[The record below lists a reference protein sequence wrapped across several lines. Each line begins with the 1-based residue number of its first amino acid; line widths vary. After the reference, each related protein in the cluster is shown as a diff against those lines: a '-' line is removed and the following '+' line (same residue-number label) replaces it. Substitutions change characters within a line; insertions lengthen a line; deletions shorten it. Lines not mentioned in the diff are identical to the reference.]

1 MMAINN
7 NDNFP
12 KNIGIIMDGNG
23 RWAIKNSFNVSQG
36 HKKGVEIV
44 REIVEASVSLD
55 IQSLTLY
62 AFSSENW
69 QRPKTEINAI
79 KKLVINAINEQVPEL
94 KEQKVQ
100 LKFFGHI
107 EDFGKKIINK
117 IEYAESETY
126 SNNKKMNLNIALSYG
141 GQQDILDTV
150 RSISRDISDGK
161 MELEDINKDTI
172 NKFSCAPVD
181 NLDLLIRTGGEKRVS
196 NFMLYQIAYAEIMF
210 IDKYWPDFSSSDF
223 KECLNNFKK
232 VSRRFG
238 KRI

>member
-1 MMAINN
+1 MPHFGQLKAL
-7 NDNFP
+7 
-12 KNIGIIMDGNG
+12 
-23 RWAIKNSFNVSQG
+23 S
-36 HKKGVEIV
+36 EI
-44 REIVEASVSLD
+44 EAPQLR
-55 IQSLTLY
+55 Q
-62 AFSSENW
+62 
-69 QRPKTEINAI
+69 
-79 KKLVINAINEQVPEL
+79 VINAINEQVPEL

-126 SNNKKMNLNIALSYG
+126 SNNKKINLNIALSYG

-150 RSISRDISDGK
+150 RGISRDISDGK
-161 MELEDINKDTI
+161 MKLEDINEDTI

-210 IDKYWPDFSSSDF
+210 IDKYWPDFSSNDF

>member
-12 KNIGIIMDGNG
+12 KNVGIIMDGNG

-44 REIVEASVSLD
+44 REIVEASVNLD

-69 QRPKTEINAI
+69 QRPKTEIKAI

-117 IEYAESETY
+117 IEYAETETF

-141 GQQDILDTV
+141 GQQDL
-150 RSISRDISDGK
+150 S
-161 MELEDINKDTI
+161 
-172 NKFSCAPVD
+172 
-181 NLDLLIRTGGEKRVS
+181 LIH
-196 NFMLYQIAYAEIMF
+196 I
-210 IDKYWPDFSSSDF
+210 
-223 KECLNNFKK
+223 
-232 VSRRFG
+232 
-238 KRI
+238 